1 MTIIFSILA
10 IVLYL
15 ILGFLVGRQMFS
27 KNRPLSPQELLD
39 KRLFISLGLAAVILH
54 STALYHNIF
63 IGSGVGFNFGFF
75 NAISLVSWFI
85 ALLLIVATLTK
96 PVESLGIIVF
106 PLAALALLLE
116 NIFPTSHIILTSE
129 AKELRLHILISILA
143 YSVLSIAA
151 IQAILLA
158 IQNKYLR
165 NKHPGGFIRSFPP
178 METMESLL
186 FKMIGVGF
194 VLQSISL
201 VTGML
206 YLENMFEQ
214 HLAHKTILS
223 IVSWFVF
230 AVLLLLD
237 LTIAIRWTLA
247 GFIILLLAY
256 LGSKM
261 VLEIFLGRH
270 NY

>member
-1 MTIIFSILA
+1 M
-10 IVLYL
+10 
-15 ILGFLVGRQMFS
+15 
-27 KNRPLSPQELLD
+27 
-39 KRLFISLGLAAVILH
+39 
-54 STALYHNIF
+54 
-63 IGSGVGFNFGFF
+63 
-75 NAISLVSWFI
+75 
-85 ALLLIVATLTK
+85 
-96 PVESLGIIVF
+96 
-106 PLAALALLLE
+106 E

-230 AVLLLLD
+230 AVLLWGRWRFGWRGRV
-237 LTIAIRWTLA
+237 AIRWTLA